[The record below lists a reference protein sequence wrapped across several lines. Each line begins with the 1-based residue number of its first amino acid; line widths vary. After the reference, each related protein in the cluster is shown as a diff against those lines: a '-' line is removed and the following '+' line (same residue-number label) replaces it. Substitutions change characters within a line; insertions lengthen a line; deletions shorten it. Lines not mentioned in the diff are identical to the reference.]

1 MEGACV
7 VCEAQDETRLAMIS
21 YLFSLGDGYIGIHC
35 IVTQLLY
42 MKFSTIKI
50 NEKNISVCGKNFG
63 SIGYVNYLT
72 CDDGVIGKFF

>member
-35 IVTQLLY
+35 IVTQFLY

-50 NEKNISVCGKNFG
+50 NEKR
-63 SIGYVNYLT
+63 
-72 CDDGVIGKFF
+72 

>member
-7 VCEAQDETRLAMIS
+7 VCEAQDETRLAVIS

-50 NEKNISVCGKNFG
+50 NEKKISMCGRNFG
-63 SIGYVNYLT
+63 SIGYVNCLVI
-72 CDDGVIGKFF
+72 DGVVGKFF